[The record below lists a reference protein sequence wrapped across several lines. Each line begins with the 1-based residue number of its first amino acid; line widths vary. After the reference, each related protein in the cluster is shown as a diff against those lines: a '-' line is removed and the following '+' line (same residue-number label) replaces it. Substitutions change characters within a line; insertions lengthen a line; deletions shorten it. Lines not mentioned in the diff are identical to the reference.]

1 MKRSVVWRWLLI
13 IKNIYSDLKF
23 IFGKLPKITRF
34 FIILTFKS
42 TVVSFLLSV
51 LAVPATATYAMRF
64 GFRVPVEGTAYIQ
77 FAIGCW
83 SFISFVASIA
93 VMVLVVAAFGYFK
106 LGYVEI
112 QNYVNNRQE
121 DIDVNP
127 NIALT
132 AIDMLIFVFNR
143 PLVRFVETIG
153 FFIKV
158 TFHYIA
164 TTLFVFSIVV
174 YMILSNGILG
184 LHFSDNNMYYWSIGC
199 MFLASIF
206 SFGVWYAAAERPL
219 WMLQGYLTAPLAI
232 LMAVALF
239 SYDTYGS
246 LLRVMRY
253 GGGIETNITTDGKIY
268 KNSEE
273 LIGNMLLRSNS
284 STFMLLDENI
294 IMEISNSKIASYSA
308 KYNAKW
314 HLPKYGLVSQKNY
327 IAIE

>member
-1 MKRSVVWRWLLI
+1 
-13 IKNIYSDLKF
+13 
-23 IFGKLPKITRF
+23 
-34 FIILTFKS
+34 
-42 TVVSFLLSV
+42 
-51 LAVPATATYAMRF
+51 
-64 GFRVPVEGTAYIQ
+64 
-77 FAIGCW
+77 
-83 SFISFVASIA
+83 
-93 VMVLVVAAFGYFK
+93 MVLVVAAFGYFK

-143 PLVRFVETIG
+143 PLARFVETIG

-174 YMILSNGILG
+174 YIILSNGILG

-314 HLPKYGLVSQKNY
+314 HMPKYGLVSQKNY